1 LIASSRYDDMEFVLH
16 ESGVLVWQKNRPLV
30 FFERGHLM
38 YGKFG
43 GLLHAEAK
51 ALWELFNACHKSR

>member
-1 LIASSRYDDMEFVLH
+1 MEFVLH
-16 ESGVLVWQKNRPLV
+16 ESGVLVWQRNRPLV